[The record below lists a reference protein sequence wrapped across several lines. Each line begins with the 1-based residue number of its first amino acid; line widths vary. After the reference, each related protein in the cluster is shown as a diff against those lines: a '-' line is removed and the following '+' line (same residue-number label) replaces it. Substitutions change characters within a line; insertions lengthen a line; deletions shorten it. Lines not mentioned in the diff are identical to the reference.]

1 MHYCNNIYIFR
12 EAPEFLKHYFP
23 GIHSFFVSE
32 KLKTSLAFG
41 YIHEFELNSFN
52 NYGNK
57 NIYVGNIYNPFF
69 IAAKRWGNN
78 FHTLLYTGP
87 RFNHH
92 FDSKELYFDWQM
104 NSNFHYMISGT
115 RNFIGIEFNK
125 VINKDDF
132 DMTIRPQMRV
142 SVADNIL
149 VGIVGG
155 IPVNRSNERLST
167 FIRLIWE
174 PKHKH

>member
-1 MHYCNNIYIFR
+1 
-12 EAPEFLKHYFP
+12 
-23 GIHSFFVSE
+23 
-32 KLKTSLAFG
+32 LKTSLAFG

-132 DMTIRPQMRV
+132 DMTIRPQMRLQIT
-142 SVADNIL
+142 DNL
-149 VGIVGG
+149 MLGIVTGFP
-155 IPVNRSNERLST
+155 INREKERFST
-167 FIRLIWE
+167 FFRLIYE
-174 PKHKH
+174 PKH